1 VERQQQRHHQ
11 GAAQPLFADVDSDSV
26 QAAIQRLFD
35 RSIMLEDSM
44 FCDFF
49 GASCKSLEM
58 VSIQSGIDVGVG
70 SGTGEDVL
78 DVAEDDIQ
86 SSSTTATSLVTSR
99 TGRFSGIHIL
109 RTLVRYV
116 HLPLS
121 FPIEN
126 RLNSGLATLASLAWG
141 ASLRSNFNVSCIGH
155 GTPSLHTSLFSI
167 TPQRRL
173 PST

>member
-1 VERQQQRHHQ
+1 MEHKLKGRWNGNNRGIIR

-35 RSIMLEDSM
+35 GSIMLEDSV
-44 FCDFF
+44 FCDVF

-58 VSIQSGIDVGVG
+58 VSMQSGIDVGVG

-99 TGRFSGIHIL
+99 TGRFNRRRVSGIHIL

-121 FPIEN
+121 FPIE
-126 RLNSGLATLASLAWG
+126 RTG
-141 ASLRSNFNVSCIGH
+141 
-155 GTPSLHTSLFSI
+155 
-167 TPQRRL
+167 
-173 PST
+173 